1 METLDTINCIRT
13 FSGIYIDIM
22 KPEKDMI
29 LLEDI
34 AHGLSHVCRY
44 AGQIGNF
51 YSVAQ
56 HSVYV
61 SSLLSDKQLQLDA
74 LLHDATEA
82 YLQDIPSPIKA
93 LLPDYRN
100 VEDRL
105 MKVIAEKYGVQYPFL
120 YRIKWADR
128 ALLEFEWNSMIV
140 NKTWKEYWSPEEAK
154 QRFLETY
161 EYLKK

>member
-1 METLDTINCIRT
+1 MKDCIRT
-13 FSGIYIDIM
+13 YSGIYIDVM
-22 KPEKDMI
+22 DPKVDMI
-29 LLEDI
+29 LLDDI

-61 SSLLSDKQLQLDA
+61 SSLISDKQLQLDA

-93 LLPDYRN
+93 NLPDYRKM
-100 VEDRL
+100 ETRL
-105 MKVIAEKYGVQYPFL
+105 MSVIAKKFGVQYPFL
-120 YRIKWADR
+120 YRVKWADR

-140 NKTWKEYWSPEEAK
+140 NKTWKEYWSPETAK
-154 QRFLETY
+154 QKFLETY
-161 EYLKK
+161 EEIKR